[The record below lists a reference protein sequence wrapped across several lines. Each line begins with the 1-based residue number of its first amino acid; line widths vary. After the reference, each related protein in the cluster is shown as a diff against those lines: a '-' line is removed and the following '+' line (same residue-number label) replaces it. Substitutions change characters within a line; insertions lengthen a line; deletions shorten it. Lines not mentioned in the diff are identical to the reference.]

1 MEFIPM
7 LTFKNNDFGKKVETD
22 RQSTGGWSLIFQFK
36 EFFSLFIIMHIYP
49 SAKLTL
55 EKTRD

>member
-7 LTFKNNDFGKKVETD
+7 LKFKNNDFGKKVETD

-36 EFFSLFIIMHIYP
+36 EFFSLYF
-49 SAKLTL
+49 SELL
-55 EKTRD
+55 